1 MVGSDQ
7 FRPQRLAAS
16 LGRGSRGR
24 IERSDDNRV
33 LSLNADVLL
42 HLGFGEANPKKDQP
56 RNEAQYTS
64 FRFVPN
70 PIMGRGRAV
79 KGRDERPA
87 GALDRPPRAKGDLL
101 SFFLD
106 SADAFIDGLPFV
118 QLRRSMNESP
128 LVGAAGF
135 MGSKRRKT

>member
-1 MVGSDQ
+1 
-7 FRPQRLAAS
+7 
-16 LGRGSRGR
+16 
-24 IERSDDNRV
+24 
-33 LSLNADVLL
+33 
-42 HLGFGEANPKKDQP
+42 
-56 RNEAQYTS
+56 
-64 FRFVPN
+64 
-70 PIMGRGRAV
+70 MGRGRAV